1 MLKSTLDSFKYFES
15 KIVDENKNVTN
26 YIKMITR
33 IGDVICKIPTACFDA
48 GAYDLWLD
56 PKMPCHIPASQLFEH
71 VNFTIDALSN
81 TVNGSEW
88 LENVQ
93 NTTNFENN
101 KTGEANSIEALE
113 TGTTGIKILAIGF
126 SIVAV
131 IGRVNTSEW
140 PYIIGL
146 AL

>member
-1 MLKSTLDSFKYFES
+1 M
-15 KIVDENKNVTN
+15 DENKNVTN

-56 PKMPCHIPASQLFEH
+56 PKMPCKISASQLFEH
-71 VNFTIDALSN
+71 VNFTIEALST

-88 LENVQ
+88 LETVQ
-93 NTTNFENN
+93 NTTNFEN

-113 TGTTGIKILAIGF
+113 TGVTGIKILAIGF

-131 IGRVNTSEW
+131 IGRVNTSD
-140 PYIIGL
+140 
-146 AL
+146 